1 MDNLGERLKLLRK
14 HLGLTQLEFAR
25 RIGIGEKT
33 LRNYESGKFA
43 PKESVLKTIEQTFS
57 VNPSWLMEG
66 KGEMFKPKGE
76 GKIIATPEFVIKP
89 IPLIAE
95 GEAGLGA
102 FIPNLAEPEKVIWF
116 PVPAKWAGHKLFFV
130 RVVGN
135 SMEPRIFEGDT
146 VLVDKDAPIGKG
158 DLVAALLKDGELVIK
173 RIRRKNGFVFLESI
187 NPAYEPIIVKD
198 KDIKDLALVRFI
210 VPKGSLVSYEEERD

>member
-1 MDNLGERLKLLRK
+1 MSQNRRLKELREK
-14 HLGLTQLEFAR
+14 LGVSQSKMADRL
-25 RIGIGEKT
+25 GV
-33 LRNYESGKFA
+33 S
-43 PKESVLKTIEQTFS
+43 LKTYQRYEQEGYKIPERVLRQIEVTFS
-57 VNPSWLMEG
+57 VNPSWLREG

-76 GKIIATPEFVIKP
+76 GEIIATPEFVIKP

-135 SMEPRIFEGDT
+135 SMEPRIFDQDT
-146 VLVDKDAPIGKG
+146 VLVDKDVPIGKG
-158 DLVAALLKDGELVIK
+158 DLVAALLKNGELVIK

-210 VPKGSLVSYEEERD
+210 VPKGSLVSYEEK

>member
-1 MDNLGERLKLLRK
+1 MGLGKRIRKLRTFLKL
-14 HLGLTQLEFAR
+14 TQPEFAEKIGVSKRAVQEWEAER
-25 RIGIGEKT
+25 RTPSEPI
-33 LRNYESGKFA
+33 LRQ
-43 PKESVLKTIEQTFS
+43 IEQTFS
-57 VNPSWLMEG
+57 VNPSWLREG

-76 GKIIATPEFVIKP
+76 GEIIATPEFVIKP

-158 DLVAALLKDGELVIK
+158 DLVAVLLKDGELVIK

-210 VPKGSLVSYEEERD
+210 VPKGSLVSYEEEI